1 MAKRNMNIGCT
12 AGGRRQRGFALIASL
27 LILVILTLLGVS
39 MFSGVGLQE
48 RMAGNLR
55 TKTRAL
61 NAANAALSAAEQNL
75 LRPLAP
81 LNLSGPPI
89 PAGSSAVP
97 TGSGADA
104 PIVWE
109 ANLAAQIAADPT
121 GQFITDALW
130 GIQTSGSTAGS
141 WSSGI
146 NFATKPL
153 ALDLS
158 NGKLVRS
165 NNDHTAAD
173 TAAQNLGYLTA
184 PELYIEQMGS
194 KPVASQGGTLTPTS
208 QQGSKA
214 TQTNIYYYRLTAR
227 AVGGNASA
235 VAVAQEFF
243 GRIW

>member
-1 MAKRNMNIGCT
+1 MTMQNMRLKREDGT
-12 AGGRRQRGFALIASL
+12 RQRGFALIASL

-61 NAANAALSAAEQNL
+61 DAANAALSAAEQNL
-75 LRPLAP
+75 LKPLAP
-81 LNLSGPPI
+81 LNFTAPPTA
-89 PAGSSAVP
+89 AGSSDVP
-97 TGSGADA
+97 TSSNDDA
-104 PIVWE
+104 PMVWQ
-109 ANLAAQIAADPT
+109 ANLAGQIATDPT

-130 GIQTSGSTAGS
+130 GIQTSGASTGD

-153 ALDLS
+153 TLNLANGQLVTS
-158 NGKLVRS
+158 NT
-165 NNDHTAAD
+165 DHGTAV
-173 TAAQNLGYLTA
+173 AAAKNLGYITA
-184 PELYIEQMGS
+184 PELYIEEMGS
-194 KPVASQGGTLTPTS
+194 QPVASSGGTLTPTT

-227 AVGGNASA
+227 AAGGNASA

>member
-1 MAKRNMNIGCT
+1 MILQNVRSRRIDGT
-12 AGGRRQRGFALIASL
+12 RQRGFALIASL

-61 NAANAALSAAEQNL
+61 DAANAALAAAEQNL
-75 LRPLAP
+75 LKPIAP
-81 LNLSGPPI
+81 LNLSGPP
-89 PAGSSAVP
+89 VP
-97 TGSGADA
+97 TGSSGVPTNSGDDA
-104 PIVWE
+104 PVVWE
-109 ANLAAQIAADPT
+109 ANLAGQIAANPT
-121 GQFITDALW
+121 GQFVTDALW
-130 GIQTSGSTAGS
+130 GIQTSGTSIGD

-153 ALDLS
+153 TLDLGTGQLVAS
-158 NGKLVRS
+158 NT
-165 NNDHTAAD
+165 DHGTAVA
-173 TAAQNLGYLTA
+173 TAKNLGYITA
-184 PELYIEQMGS
+184 PELYIEEMGS
-194 KPVASQGGTLTPTS
+194 QPVASSGGTLTPTT

-227 AVGGNASA
+227 AAGGNASA

>member
-1 MAKRNMNIGCT
+1 MTLQNMRPRRIDGT
-12 AGGRRQRGFALIASL
+12 RQRGFALIASL

-61 NAANAALSAAEQNL
+61 DAANAALASAEQNL
-75 LRPLAP
+75 LKPLPP
-81 LNLSGPPI
+81 LNFSGPPSA
-89 PAGSSAVP
+89 AGSSAVP
-97 TGSGADA
+97 TSANDA
-104 PIVWE
+104 APAVWE
-109 ANLAAQIAADPT
+109 ANLAGQISAGPT
-121 GQFITDALW
+121 GQFVTDALW
-130 GIQTSGSTAGS
+130 GIQTSGSSTGD
-141 WSSGI
+141 WSSGV

-158 NGKLVRS
+158 NGQLMS
-165 NNDHTAAD
+165 TNNNHGTAV
-173 TAAQNLGYLTA
+173 AAAKNLGYITA
-184 PELYIEQMGS
+184 PELYIEEMGS
-194 KPVASQGGTLTPTS
+194 QPVASSGGTLTPTT

-227 AVGGNASA
+227 AAGGNASA
-235 VAVAQEFF
+235 VAVVQEFF